1 MSRNMYDVNIKEI
14 SLRKLDEN
22 YFKNKPDNDSG
33 ISLADL
39 LLSFNNPNIKI
50 EEVK

>member
-14 SLRKLDEN
+14 SIRKLDEN
-22 YFKNKPDNDSG
+22 YFKNKPVEKAGTD
-33 ISLADL
+33 IIDL
-39 LLSFNNPNIKI
+39 LRSFNNPNIRI